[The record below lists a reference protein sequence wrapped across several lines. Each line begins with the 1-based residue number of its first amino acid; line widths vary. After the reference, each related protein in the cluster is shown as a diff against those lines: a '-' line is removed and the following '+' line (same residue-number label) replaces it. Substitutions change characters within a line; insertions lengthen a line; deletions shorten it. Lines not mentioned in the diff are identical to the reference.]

1 MQNDF
6 LGFNMQ
12 QQKGVVE
19 AVHELLL
26 TVEPSR
32 IIELGTGFGGLTVF
46 FGLYGYKHECDVVT
60 YDNEP
65 KDEAVSDLIAFLGVE
80 RYILDI
86 FSIVDQISKR
96 IAEPGKTILI
106 CDNGNKVREVNTFAG
121 ALKPGDVIMAHDYYR
136 FMTQDPGILG
146 PETVC
151 EISYDRIEEVCTDN
165 EIGEFMPQVFTPALM
180 WFCGQRQ

>member
-19 AVHELLL
+19 AVHELLSA
-26 TVEPSR
+26 VEPSR

-46 FGLYGYKHECDVVT
+46 FGLYGYKHECDVIT

-65 KDEAVSDLIAFLGVE
+65 KDEAVADLIAFLGVE

-86 FSIVDQISKR
+86 FSIVDQISER
-96 IAEPGKTILI
+96 IAESGKTILI

-121 ALKPGDVIMAHDYYR
+121 SLKSGDVIMAHDYYE
-136 FMTQDPGILG
+136 FMTQDPSILG

-151 EISYDRIEEVCTDN
+151 EISYDRIQDTCQKNGIET
-165 EIGEFMPQVFTPALM
+165 FMPEVFTPALM
-180 WFCGQRQ
+180 WFCGQRK